1 MKIRVLPVDDSEVYR
16 SLLRRL
22 LENEPDVEI
31 VSQASNGRLALP
43 RIRHYQP
50 DIVLLDHEM
59 PELDGLSAIPEIKKI
74 SPQSRII
81 MFSAHTTRA
90 AQLTLKALERG
101 ADDFITKPGG
111 TPPTEEFATLRQDLL
126 SRMRALAGQHKNRAF
141 SFPAP
146 PIKKTARAP
155 KHLQYCLIGI
165 STGGPN
171 ALRRLLCQIPATIS
185 GSIFIVQHMPPVF
198 TAQLAQSLDAECALT
213 VVEACDGIEPQPAT
227 AYIAPGGRQMRLVA
241 DDAKVHIRIED
252 GNPDELCKPSANILF
267 QSAAI
272 CCAEKTLAIIM
283 TGMGDDGYLGMQ
295 KLAARGAY
303 LMAQEASDCTI
314 FGMPA
319 KPIRDGIIHEIHT
332 AEKLGLRIAE
342 FLQ

>member
-1 MKIRVLPVDDSEVYR
+1 MKIRILPVDDSEVYR
-16 SLLRRL
+16 ALLRRL
-22 LENEPDVEI
+22 LDAEPDIEI

-43 RIRHYQP
+43 RIKHYQP

-59 PELDGLSAIPEIKKI
+59 PELDGLAAIPEIKRV
-74 SPQSRII
+74 SPRSHIL

-90 AQLTLKALERG
+90 AELTLKALELG
-101 ADDFITKPGG
+101 AEDFITKPAGA
-111 TPPTEEFATLRQDLL
+111 PPDEEIAALRQELL
-126 SRMRALAGQHKNRAF
+126 RRIRALAGQWHKPEE
-141 SFPAP
+141 STH
-146 PIKKTARAP
+146 IHLKKRTKIP
-155 KHLQYCLIGI
+155 QHLQYCLIGI
-165 STGGPN
+165 STGGPV
-171 ALRRLLCQIPATIS
+171 ALRRLLRQIPNSIT
-185 GSIFIVQHMPPVF
+185 GSIFIVQHMPPIF